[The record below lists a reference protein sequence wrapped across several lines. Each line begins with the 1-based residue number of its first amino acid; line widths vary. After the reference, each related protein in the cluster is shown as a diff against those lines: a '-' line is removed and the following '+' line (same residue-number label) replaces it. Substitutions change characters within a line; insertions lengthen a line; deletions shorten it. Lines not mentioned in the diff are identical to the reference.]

1 MKKLDINQ
9 IRIFLTED
17 IWRVTED
24 EISKKRNILY
34 NTIKIITLSIREFV
48 QGRVINKASALTYS
62 TLLAIIPILAI
73 LFAIA
78 RGFGLDNL
86 LEEQLRIGLEGQA
99 LGAETLLS
107 FIDSYLSQ
115 AKNGVFIGVGII
127 MLFYTVLLLTHN
139 MEQTFNSIWQVK
151 KLRSLYR
158 KMTDY
163 FSMLLL
169 LPLLILLSSG
179 ISIFM
184 STFMKTME
192 EFTLLAP
199 VIKSLVRLTPYVLTW
214 GMFTALYIFM
224 PNTKVKLKYAILP
237 GILAGSAF
245 QAFQYL
251 YIGSQIWVSRYNAI
265 YGSFAA
271 IPMFLLWTQISWS
284 ICLFGAQLCYVA
296 QNLRNFSFSKETE
309 NISRRYHDFLCILIM
324 SLICKRFQTEETP
337 YTAESLSDEHKIP
350 IRLTTTILYE
360 LQDLHLIYETP
371 MENEDEEMGYLPAV
385 DINRLNVGMLLNRL
399 DEAGSEAFKIDR
411 NRYFASWDT
420 LINARMEY
428 YESTSKV
435 LLKDL

>member
-1 MKKLDINQ
+1 MNKININQ
-9 IRIFLTED
+9 IKTFLLED
-17 IWRVTED
+17 IWRITED
-24 EISKKRNILY
+24 EISRKRNMLY
-34 NTIKIITLSIREFV
+34 SAIKIITLSIREFV

-78 RGFGLDNL
+78 RGFGLANL
-86 LEEQLRIGLEGQA
+86 LEDQLRTGLEGQA
-99 LGAETLLS
+99 LAAETILS
-107 FIDSYLSQ
+107 FIDSYLSH
-115 AKNGVFIGVGII
+115 AKSGIFIGVGII
-127 MLFYTVLLLTHN
+127 MLFYTVLLLTNN

-151 KLRSLYR
+151 KHRSLYR

-184 STFMKTME
+184 PTFMKNMQ

-199 VIKSLVRLTPYVLTW
+199 IIKFLVRLTPYVLTW

-224 PNTKVKLKYAILP
+224 PNTKVKFKYAILP

>member
-24 EISKKRNILY
+24 EVSKKRNILY

-86 LEEQLRIGLEGQA
+86 LEEQLRTGLEGQA
-99 LGAETLLS
+99 IAAETLLS

-192 EFTLLAP
+192 EYTLLAP

-224 PNTKVKLKYAILP
+224 PNTKVKFKYAILP

-324 SLICKRFQTEETP
+324 SLICKRFKTEEPP

-350 IRLTTTILYE
+350 IRLTTIILYE

-371 MENEDEEMGYLPAV
+371 MEDEDEEMGYLPAV

-420 LINARMEY
+420 LINARMDY

>member
-1 MKKLDINQ
+1 MNKLDIKQ
-9 IRIFLTED
+9 IKTFLLDD
-17 IWRVTED
+17 IWRVTDD
-24 EISKKRNILY
+24 EVSKKRGMIY
-34 NTIKIITLSIREFV
+34 NAIKIVTLSIKEFV
-48 QGRVINKASALTYS
+48 ERRVVNKASALTYN

-78 RGFGLDNL
+78 RGFGFANL
-86 LEEQLRIGLEGQA
+86 LEDQFRSGLSSQA
-99 LGAETLLS
+99 QAAETILT
-107 FIDSYLSQ
+107 FIDSYLSH
-115 AKNGVFIGVGII
+115 AKSGIFIGVGLIL
-127 MLFYTVLLLTHN
+127 LFYTVLLLTYN
-139 MEQTFNSIWQVK
+139 MERTFNSIWQVK
-151 KLRSLYR
+151 KPRSLYR
-158 KMTDY
+158 KITDY

-179 ISIFM
+179 ISIFI
-184 STFMKTME
+184 STFVKNIQ
-192 EFTLLAP
+192 EFALLAP
-199 VIKSLVRLTPYVLTW
+199 IVKFLVRLTPFVLTW

-224 PNTKVKLKYAILP
+224 PNTKVKFKYAVLP

-251 YIGSQIWVSRYNAI
+251 YIGTQIWVSRYNAI

-284 ICLFGAQLCYVA
+284 ICLYGAQLCYVA

-324 SLICKRFQTEETP
+324 SLICKRFQTDMPP

-360 LQDLHLIYETP
+360 LQDMHMIFETP
-371 MENEDEEMGYLPAV
+371 VEDDEEMAYLPSV
-385 DINRLNVGMLLNRL
+385 DINRMSVAMLLSRL
-399 DEAGSEAFKIDR
+399 DREGSEAFKIDR
-411 NRYFASWDT
+411 KRYYASWEA
-420 LINARMEY
+420 LSKARNEY
-428 YESTSKV
+428 YESTGKI

>member
-9 IRIFLTED
+9 IRTFLTED

-86 LEEQLRIGLEGQA
+86 LEEQLRTGLEGQA
-99 LGAETLLS
+99 LAAETILS

>member
-9 IRIFLTED
+9 IRTFLTED

-86 LEEQLRIGLEGQA
+86 LEEQLRTGLEGQA
-99 LGAETLLS
+99 LAAETLLS

-324 SLICKRFQTEETP
+324 SLICKRFQTEQTP

-371 MENEDEEMGYLPAV
+371 MVNEDEEMGYLPAV

>member
-9 IRIFLTED
+9 IRTFLTED

-86 LEEQLRIGLEGQA
+86 LEEQLRTGLEGQA
-99 LGAETLLS
+99 IAAETLLS

-192 EFTLLAP
+192 EYTLLAP

-224 PNTKVKLKYAILP
+224 PNTKVKFKYAILP

-324 SLICKRFQTEETP
+324 SLICKRFKTEEPP

-371 MENEDEEMGYLPAV
+371 MEDEDEEMGYLPAV

>member
-1 MKKLDINQ
+1 MNKFDIKGIKAFLLD
-9 IRIFLTED
+9 E
-17 IWRVTED
+17 IWRVTDD
-24 EISKKRNILY
+24 EVSKKRGMLY
-34 NTIKIITLSIREFV
+34 NAIKIVTLSIKEFAERRIV
-48 QGRVINKASALTYS
+48 NMASALTYS

-78 RGFGLDNL
+78 RGFGLANL
-86 LEEQLRIGLEGQA
+86 LEEQFRSSLQGQA
-99 LGAETLLS
+99 LTAETILT
-107 FIDSYLSQ
+107 FIDSYLSH
-115 AKNGVFIGVGII
+115 AKSGIFIGVGLI
-127 MLFYTVLLLTHN
+127 MLFYTVLLLTYN
-139 MEQTFNSIWQVK
+139 MERTFNSIWQVK
-151 KLRSLYR
+151 KQRTIYR
-158 KMTDY
+158 KITDY

-184 STFMKTME
+184 STFLQNIN
-192 EFTLLAP
+192 EFALLAP
-199 VIKSLVRLTPYVLTW
+199 IVKFLVRLTPFVLTW

-224 PNTKVKLKYAILP
+224 PNTKVKFKYAILP

-284 ICLFGAQLCYVA
+284 ICLYGAQLCYVA

-324 SLICKRFQTEETP
+324 SLICKRFQTDLPP

-360 LQDLHLIYETP
+360 LQDLHMIFETP
-371 MENEDEEMGYLPAV
+371 VEDDEEEMAYLPSV
-385 DINRLNVGMLLNRL
+385 DINRMNVAMLLSRL
-399 DEAGSEAFKIDR
+399 DTEGSEAFKIDR
-411 NRYFASWDT
+411 DRY
-420 LINARMEY
+420 NAPWKALTEARKDY
-428 YESTSKV
+428 YDSTSQI

>member
-9 IRIFLTED
+9 IRTFLTED

-86 LEEQLRIGLEGQA
+86 LEEQLRTGLEGQA

-192 EFTLLAP
+192 EYTLLAP

-224 PNTKVKLKYAILP
+224 PNTKVKFKYAILP

-324 SLICKRFQTEETP
+324 SLICKRFQTEEPP

>member
-1 MKKLDINQ
+1 MKKLNINQ

-34 NTIKIITLSIREFV
+34 STIKIITLSIREFV

-78 RGFGLDNL
+78 RGFGLANL
-86 LEEQLRIGLEGQA
+86 LEDQFRTGLEGQA
-99 LGAETLLS
+99 MAAETILS
-107 FIDSYLSQ
+107 FIDSYLSH
-115 AKNGVFIGVGII
+115 AKSGVFIGVGII
-127 MLFYTVLLLTHN
+127 MLFYTVLLLTNN

-151 KLRSLYR
+151 KHRSLYR
-158 KMTDY
+158 KLTDY

-184 STFMKTME
+184 STFMRTME

-199 VIKSLVRLTPYVLTW
+199 VIKSMVRLTPYVLTW

-224 PNTKVKLKYAILP
+224 PNTKVKFKYAILP

-245 QAFQYL
+245 QAFQFL

-324 SLICKRFQTEETP
+324 SLICKRFQTNEPP
-337 YTAESLSDEHKIP
+337 YTAETLSDEHKIP

-371 MENEDEEMGYLPAV
+371 MEHEDEEKGYLPAI
-385 DINRLNVGMLLNRL
+385 DINQLNVGMLLNRL

-411 NRYFASWDT
+411 SRYFASWET
-420 LINARMEY
+420 LKKARKEY
-428 YESTSKV
+428 YENTSKV

>member
-9 IRIFLTED
+9 IRTFLTED

-86 LEEQLRIGLEGQA
+86 LEEQLRTGLEGQA

-192 EFTLLAP
+192 EYTLLAP

-224 PNTKVKLKYAILP
+224 PNTKVKFKYAILP

-324 SLICKRFQTEETP
+324 SLICKRFKTEEPP

-371 MENEDEEMGYLPAV
+371 MEDEDEEMGYLPAV

-420 LINARMEY
+420 LINARMDY

>member
-9 IRIFLTED
+9 IRTFLTED

-86 LEEQLRIGLEGQA
+86 LEEQLRTGLEGQA
-99 LGAETLLS
+99 LAAETILS

-371 MENEDEEMGYLPAV
+371 MENEDEEMGYLPAI

>member
-86 LEEQLRIGLEGQA
+86 LEEQLRTGLEGQA

-324 SLICKRFQTEETP
+324 SLICKRFQTDEPP
-337 YTAESLSDEHKIP
+337 YTAETLSDEHKIP

-360 LQDLHLIYETP
+360 LQDLHLIHETP

-411 NRYFASWDT
+411 NRYYASWDT
-420 LINARMEY
+420 LKKARMEY
-428 YESTSKV
+428 YDSTSKV